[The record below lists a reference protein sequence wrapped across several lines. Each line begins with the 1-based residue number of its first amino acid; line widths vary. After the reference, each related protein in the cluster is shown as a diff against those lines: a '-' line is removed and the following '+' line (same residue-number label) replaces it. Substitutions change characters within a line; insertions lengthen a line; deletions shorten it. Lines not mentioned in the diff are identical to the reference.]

1 MSEANVTTDHRKIKH
16 WVEQRGGRPA
26 RVEGTAVEGSSGVL
40 LLDYGEPTS
49 LTLEPIT
56 WDDFFDG
63 FEENELAF
71 LYPEDIDEVRFAKL
85 VSRDSAGANALPE
98 MSL

>member
-26 RVEGTAVEGSSGVL
+26 RVEGTAANGSSGVI

-49 LTLEPIT
+49 LKLEEIT
-56 WDDFFDG
+56 WDDFFEG
-63 FEENELAF
+63 FEENQLAF
-71 LYPEDIDEVRFAKL
+71 LYPDGTDGVRFAKL
-85 VSRDSAGANALPE
+85 VGRDSAGAKVRVA
-98 MSL
+98 S

>member
-1 MSEANVTTDHRKIKH
+1 MSEAKITTDHHTIKR
-16 WVEQRGGRPA
+16 WVEQRGGHPV
-26 RVEGTAVEGSSGVL
+26 RVEGTAVKGSSGVI

-49 LTLEPIT
+49 LKIEPIS

-71 LYPEDIDEVRFAKL
+71 LYPDDTDEVRFAKL
-85 VSRDSAGANALPE
+85 VGRDSAGEKARAA
-98 MSL
+98 S

>member
-1 MSEANVTTDHRKIKH
+1 MSEAKVTTDHRKIKH

-26 RVEGTAVEGSSGVL
+26 RVEGTAVNGSSGVI

-49 LTLEPIT
+49 LELEEIT

-63 FEENELAF
+63 FEANELAF
-71 LYPEDIDEVRFAKL
+71 LYPDDIDEVRFAKL
-85 VSRDSAGANALPE
+85 VGRESAGAKVRAA
-98 MSL
+98 S

>member
-1 MSEANVTTDHRKIKH
+1 MSEANVTTDHRKIKD

-26 RVEGTAVEGSSGVL
+26 RVEGTAANGSSGVI
-40 LLDYGEPTS
+40 LLDYGEPT
-49 LTLEPIT
+49 TLKLEEIT

-71 LYPEDIDEVRFAKL
+71 LYPDGADGVRFAKL
-85 VSRDSAGANALPE
+85 VARDSDGVKVLAA
-98 MSL
+98 S

>member
-1 MSEANVTTDHRKIKH
+1 MSEARVTTDHRKIKH

-26 RVEGTAVEGSSGVL
+26 RVEGTAVNGRSGVI

-49 LTLEPIT
+49 LELEEIT

-71 LYPEDIDEVRFAKL
+71 LYPEDDEVRLAKL
-85 VSRDSAGANALPE
+85 VGRDSAVVKLRAA
-98 MSL
+98 S

>member
-1 MSEANVTTDHRKIKH
+1 MSEAKITTDHTIIRH
-16 WVEQRGGRPA
+16 WVEQRGGRPV
-26 RVEGTAVEGSSGVL
+26 RVEGTEVPGRSGVI

-49 LTLEPIT
+49 LELESIT

-71 LYPEDIDEVRFAKL
+71 LYPDDSDEIRFAKL
-85 VSRDSAGANALPE
+85 VSREPVGQDA
-98 MSL
+98 

>member
-1 MSEANVTTDHRKIKH
+1 MSEAKVTTDHRQIKH
-16 WVEQRGGRPA
+16 WVEQRGGHPA
-26 RVEGTAVEGSSGVL
+26 RVEGTAVNGNSGVI

-49 LTLEPIT
+49 LELEEIT

-71 LYPEDIDEVRFAKL
+71 LYPDDTDEVRFARL
-85 VSRDSAGANALPE
+85 VGRDSAGVKVRAA
-98 MSL
+98 S